1 MMNFVANLSLLFT
14 ERPLLERFAAA
25 RAAGFSAVEIQFPYS
40 LELESVQKA
49 LAANKQKLVLIN
61 IPAGDWANGD
71 RSLCCDPRRSAE
83 FAAGLDLAL
92 LWARQLQIPK
102 LNFISGTTPEGQN
115 EQHVQKTLENNL
127 KLAAER
133 CHAMGIEL
141 LIEAINTEDL
151 PGFRL
156 HKSSQVI
163 DIIKK
168 LKLPSTR
175 ILYDVYHMQI
185 MEGNLIRTL
194 QTLGQYVGHIQ
205 IADVPGRHEPGS
217 GEINFSNLFKAIKA
231 MGYSGHVSLEYNPS
245 GQTEVGLEWLQ
256 PWITQDRTA

>member
-1 MMNFVANLSLLFT
+1 MLNFAANLSLLFT
-14 ERPLLERFAAA
+14 EHPLLERFSAA

-40 LELESVQKA
+40 LDVESVLEA
-49 LAANKQKLVLIN
+49 LATNQQKLVLIN
-61 IPAGDWANGD
+61 IPAGDWTNGD
-71 RSLCCDPRRSAE
+71 RSLCCDPRRTTE
-83 FAAGLDLAL
+83 FAAGLELAL
-92 LWARQLQIPK
+92 QWARRLQIPR

-115 EQHVQKTLENNL
+115 EQQVQQTLEHNL
-127 KLAAER
+127 KLAAEC
-133 CHAMGIEL
+133 CHAAGIEL

-156 HKSSQVI
+156 HNSSQVI
-163 DIIKK
+163 DIIEK
-168 LKLPSTR
+168 LELTDTR
-175 ILYDVYHMQI
+175 MLYDVYHMQI

-194 QTLGQYVGHIQ
+194 QTLGSHVGHIQ